1 MTINHT
7 PGPWVI
13 GKHDHDVVMVDTAS
27 GTAICDV
34 YGESDDRPANAR
46 LISAAPDL
54 LEALETL
61 KRVVSKMRHT
71 LDDDDPALERAREA
85 IAKAKGD
92 KP

>member
-1 MTINHT
+1 MTTKHT

-34 YGESDDRPANAR
+34 YGDSDDRPANAH
-46 LISAAPDL
+46 LIAAAPDL

-61 KRVVSKMRHT
+61 YRAVCIADADLRPGEQ
-71 LDDDDPALERAREA
+71 LAREA
-85 IAKAKGD
+85 IAKAKGG
-92 KP
+92 